1 MKKKTATELRL
12 KAKIRQK
19 TVRNRKKALGL
30 KQLNVWIDNDAFN
43 ILSKLQENLKHKA
56 KAETVEWAIYLL
68 RRRVESHI
76 RDTSGMPP
84 GFNLLD

>member
-19 TVRNRKKALGL
+19 AMRNRKKALGL
-30 KQLNVWIDNDAFN
+30 KQLNVWIDRDAFN
-43 ILSKLQENLKHKA
+43 ILSELQKNLKHRA

-76 RDTSGMPP
+76 RDTSGAPP